1 MVFGFYL
8 MILPKIEL
16 SFWFNWA
23 LIEWN
28 AIPFYVNEFVCVC
41 VCVYR
46 SLLHN
51 FCCCCSWACLLVFW
65 VRMMC

>member
-1 MVFGFYL
+1 

-65 VRMMC
+65 VRVMC